1 MSYGYKFSKD
11 YRDTANGTNF
21 QTVGD
26 LYYDEMKQEISFII
40 IAAGLTL
47 IFSVILLAGLCT
59 DCISPKAKHILA
71 TLTLILEFAIAV
83 VLALRA
89 SNNSN
94 MRDAYPGLEDKYDN
108 FKLFYRLCLSDT
120 IITFVLQVVYMFV
133 IFYGTLKEV
142 IHTEIITPVVAEV
155 PPLSN
160 RQF

>member
-11 YRDTANGTNF
+11 YRDTANGTIF

-94 MRDAYPGLEDKYDN
+94 MRDAYPGLEGTCELIQINTTTSSYSTD
-108 FKLFYRLCLSDT
+108 FACPTPSLLLCFRWFTCL
-120 IITFVLQVVYMFV
+120 
-133 IFYGTLKEV
+133 
-142 IHTEIITPVVAEV
+142 
-155 PPLSN
+155 
-160 RQF
+160 